1 MIIMIMMIIRIIT
14 PDGRV
19 LRIMDV
25 LDNGTVKMKEY
36 ADDGSLQKKVSSPP
50 FAVFAAKYTSATKV
64 RAVMHDFLEQHIV
77 DKPSFIETDME
88 SQAQYA
94 VSRLYATSDLPAV
107 QLQTKPRQGL
117 FAKQAYRKA
126 EFELVV
132 WCGARSCALTRQAK
146 VIAMNRMQCPGRHLK

>member
-1 MIIMIMMIIRIIT
+1 MIIMIMLIIRIIT

-36 ADDGSLQKKVSSPP
+36 ADDGTLQKKVLSSP
-50 FAVFAAKYTSATKV
+50 FAVFAAKYKSTTKV
-64 RAVMHDFLEQHIV
+64 RAVMHDFLEHHMV
-77 DKPSFIETDME
+77 DKQSFIDLEMQG
-88 SQAQYA
+88 QAQYA
-94 VSRLYATSDLPAV
+94 VCRLYATSEVPAV
-107 QLQTKPRQGL
+107 ELQTKPRQGL

-132 WCGARSCALTRQAK
+132 LGQDHA
-146 VIAMNRMQCPGRHLK
+146 H